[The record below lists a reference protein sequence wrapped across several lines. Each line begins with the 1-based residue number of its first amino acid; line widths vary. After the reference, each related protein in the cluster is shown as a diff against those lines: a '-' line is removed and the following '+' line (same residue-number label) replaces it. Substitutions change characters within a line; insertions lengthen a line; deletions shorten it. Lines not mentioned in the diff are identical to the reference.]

1 MRADGSRRCAG
12 NGGTVTGAQDRRARG
27 ARGDE
32 RLAAADALVA
42 LLARALHL
50 ERAALY
56 VARDA
61 DAAIHLVAAH
71 GDVAETRLARD
82 AVPQG
87 WSFVLPIDST
97 TRLHGFLCLA
107 RRDHAP
113 LDDADRALVM
123 HLVAGAGDFLA
134 RQRLEDDLLRAQ
146 ALLARADRLSALGT
160 LAAGIAHE
168 IRNPLVSVRTFIQ
181 LLPER
186 LHDEE
191 FRTGFRDL
199 ALSEIERICGLIN
212 DLLAFSRPA
221 PAEREPVDLQ
231 MLASQTVRL
240 LDAEARKRGVV
251 LRMRAETV
259 LPAVVADEARMKQ
272 VLMNVVL
279 NGIQASPERGAV
291 DVCTRVDA
299 DDGARWCV
307 VEIADT
313 GPGIAPEQ
321 AERIFDPFF
330 TTKETGS
337 GLGLFIAHRIVTE
350 HGGAILAGPR
360 AEGGTVFSIRLPAEH
375 A

>member
-1 MRADGSRRCAG
+1 MT
-12 NGGTVTGAQDRRARG
+12 GGHERRARTG
-27 ARGDE
+27 ARIDE

-42 LLARALHL
+42 LLARALRL
-50 ERAALY
+50 DRAALY
-56 VARDA
+56 VARGA
-61 DAAIHLVAAH
+61 DGLLRLAAAH
-71 GDVAETRLARD
+71 GDVAHAPVPPD
-82 AVPQG
+82 AVPEG
-87 WSFVLPIDST
+87 WSLVLPIDSAAGV
-97 TRLHGFLCLA
+97 HGFLCLA
-107 RRDHAP
+107 RPERAP
-113 LDDADRALVM
+113 LDAADRALVM
-123 HLVAGAGDFLA
+123 HLVAGAGEFVA
-134 RQRLEDDLLRAQ
+134 RQRLEDDLVRAQ

-186 LHDEE
+186 LDDEE

-231 MLASQTVRL
+231 TLASQTVRL

-259 LPAVVADEARMKQ
+259 LPMVVADEARLKQ

-291 DVCTRVDA
+291 DVCTRLDG
-299 DDGARWCV
+299 DEGARWCV

-330 TTKETGS
+330 TTKDTGS
-337 GLGLFIAHRIVTE
+337 GLGLFVAHRIVTE

-360 AEGGTVFSIRLPAEH
+360 AEGGTVFSIRLPVESA
-375 A
+375 